1 MEKTNNI
8 SPSIQP
14 LDTEVLK
21 AATGNLYETLVVV
34 SKRADQINMKTKEE
48 LSRKI
53 REYSSYTDNLE
64 EIHDNKELTE
74 ISKMYERM
82 PNADL
87 RALGELNEDKIFYKK
102 GDEEE
107 ALI

>member
-1 MEKTNNI
+1 MDNPNNI
-8 SPSIQP
+8 SASIQP
-14 LDTEVLK
+14 VDTEILK

-34 SKRADQINMKTKEE
+34 SKRADQINIKTKEE
-48 LSRKI
+48 LGRKI

-82 PNADL
+82 PSADL
-87 RALGELNEDKIFYKK
+87 RALSELNEDKIFYKK
-102 GDEEE
+102 GDNEET
-107 ALI
+107 LI

>member
-1 MEKTNNI
+1 MDNSTNIN
-8 SPSIQP
+8 PSIQP
-14 LDTEVLK
+14 QNTLELK
-21 AATGNLYETLVVV
+21 QATGNLYETLVVV
-34 SKRADQINMKTKEE
+34 SRRADQINIKTKEE

-53 REYSSYTDNLE
+53 KEYSSYTDNLE

-87 RALGELNEDKIFYKK
+87 RALQELKEDKIFYKK
-102 GDEEE
+102 DDEA

>member
-1 MEKTNNI
+1 MENNSNI
-8 SPSIQP
+8 NPSIQP
-14 LDTEVLK
+14 QDTQVLK
-21 AATGNLYETLVVV
+21 EATGNLYETLVVV
-34 SKRADQINMKTKEE
+34 SKRADQINIKTKEE

-87 RALGELNEDKIFYKK
+87 RALSELKQDKIFYKK
-102 GDEEE
+102 DEEE
-107 ALI
+107 GLV

>member
-1 MEKTNNI
+1 MENNTNI

-14 LDTEVLK
+14 LNTEELK
-21 AATGNLYETLVVV
+21 EATGNLYETLVVV
-34 SKRADQINMKTKEE
+34 SKRADQINIKTKEE

-87 RALGELNEDKIFYKK
+87 RALNELRQDKIFYKK
-102 GDEEE
+102 NEEE
-107 ALI
+107 GII